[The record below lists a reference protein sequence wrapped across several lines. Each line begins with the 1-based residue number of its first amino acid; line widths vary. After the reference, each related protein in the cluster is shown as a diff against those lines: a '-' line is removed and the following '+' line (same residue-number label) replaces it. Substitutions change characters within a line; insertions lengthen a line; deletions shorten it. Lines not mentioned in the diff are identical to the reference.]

1 MRTIRWLSLILGAV
15 VLTRL
20 PFLWMGYGAD
30 ADSWLAANA
39 AASLLHTG
47 TYFPSRLPGFP
58 LHEIISSPFVVL
70 GGAVAS
76 NGATLLVTIAA
87 VIVWFCFVERISR
100 SPKILVLCLAFAP
113 VVWQHSA
120 ETIDYVWSLLFILL
134 SLLTAEKKHLAL
146 SGICVGIAAGF
157 RSSNIVAIVPLITF
171 LYLNRHDKK
180 DLFMFTLSA
189 LATASIAF
197 LPLILK
203 YGAMGWIEATQLE
216 MSDIHPRSLSE
227 RLIAFGYRS
236 IYSIGLVTAVL
247 ATVILWSKRKEL
259 VLAIRSH
266 QPLIVTSVIGIA
278 TFLLL
283 FLWLPLE
290 RAYLLPALPM
300 LLLLLDRFA
309 TKSQIVVFTCCL
321 IASGIVNIDVIKSE
335 NRRAAGLN
343 VHWGMVI
350 EEWQLRKKL
359 LDEREQISSLSFS
372 HKAIVMTAGGPTFWL
387 DNDRVEPSPLEPFIL
402 NKDSSGR
409 LPFNPHHRLM
419 QKKDNHDILF
429 VMYLLQDELGRARLA
444 GYTVYCP
451 RSARKYIEPRL
462 DYSLERAGIRLIEP

>member
-1 MRTIRWLSLILGAV
+1 MNDSPSSLRWLSLILGAV

-76 NGATLLVTIAA
+76 NGATLLVTVATI
-87 VIVWFCFVERISR
+87 IIWFRFVERISR
-100 SPKILVLCLAFAP
+100 FPKILVLCLAFAP

-180 DLFMFTLSA
+180 GLLTFTLSA
-189 LATASIAF
+189 LATASMAF

-203 YGAMGWIEATQLE
+203 YGAMGWIEATRRE
-216 MSDIHPRSLSE
+216 MSDVISPSLTE
-227 RLIAFGYRS
+227 RCIAFGYRG
-236 IYSIGLVTAVL
+236 IYSIGLVTAVV

-266 QPLIVTSVIGIA
+266 QPLIVTSLVGIA

-283 FLWLPLE
+283 FLWLPL
-290 RAYLLPALPM
+290 
-300 LLLLLDRFA
+300 DR
-309 TKSQIVVFTCCL
+309 
-321 IASGIVNIDVIKSE
+321 
-335 NRRAAGLN
+335 
-343 VHWGMVI
+343 
-350 EEWQLRKKL
+350 
-359 LDEREQISSLSFS
+359 
-372 HKAIVMTAGGPTFWL
+372 
-387 DNDRVEPSPLEPFIL
+387 
-402 NKDSSGR
+402 
-409 LPFNPHHRLM
+409 
-419 QKKDNHDILF
+419 
-429 VMYLLQDELGRARLA
+429 
-444 GYTVYCP
+444 
-451 RSARKYIEPRL
+451 
-462 DYSLERAGIRLIEP
+462 